1 MTAREQA
8 NSLRRLAD
16 AVEEIDLPFNGEK
29 PMMDDANAVGAIS
42 ILQYVRSLFT
52 TAGKDLFA
60 REDILVI
67 IDNIGHDPEIFPP
80 GAWDL
85 LDCDQEVEECAD

>member
-1 MTAREQA
+1 MTALEQA

-16 AVEEIDLPFNGEK
+16 AVEATDLRFGGKK
-29 PMMDDANAVGAIS
+29 PGLDDENALGAIS

-52 TAGKDLFA
+52 TAGKETFA
-60 REDILVI
+60 REDILVV
-67 IDNIGHDPEIFPP
+67 IDAIGHDPEIFPL

-85 LDCDQEVEECAD
+85 LDSDMEVEECAD